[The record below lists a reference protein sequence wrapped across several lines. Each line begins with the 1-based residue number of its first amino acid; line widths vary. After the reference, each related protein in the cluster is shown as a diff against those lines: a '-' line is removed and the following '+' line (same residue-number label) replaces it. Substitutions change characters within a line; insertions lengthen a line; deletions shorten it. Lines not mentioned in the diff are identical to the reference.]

1 MNQRSIPSDD
11 PEVKVDCTVYAFACQ
26 VKKSPTSQFLSYSSE
41 FARLKTSV
49 AWILKINEM
58 LLQLVKRRKAIP
70 ESTCARKDIPDT
82 DSNKLNASRKMKD
95 RMEDKSLTADDLMK
109 AEMAII
115 QSYRRERFSDVIA
128 ALKAGATVKKR
139 SYIFKLDPVL
149 ENGLLRVGG

>member
-1 MNQRSIPSDD
+1 MQER
-11 PEVKVDCTVYAFACQ
+11 TFQ
-26 VKKSPTSQFLSYSSE
+26 TL
-41 FARLKTSV
+41 
-49 AWILKINEM
+49 
-58 LLQLVKRRKAIP
+58 
-70 ESTCARKDIPDT
+70 